1 MAREK
6 FQTLT
11 EQMFYVLLCLR
22 EECCG
27 MDLMER
33 IRLLTSGRVSVGP
46 GTLYNLLEQFAAEGY
61 IVETKCEG
69 RRRSYV
75 LTEKGEE
82 RLHGEMD
89 RLTAQMNDYQRLL
102 KGGDKPCELTD
113 GTRRENCTSTP
124 STTTRDSSGTWRKW
138 PPTAGCLNPS
148 APTPCATAAASR
160 KSSASRWST
169 TPRPTAFVPT
179 NQTTRT

>member
-33 IRLLTSGRVSVGP
+33 IRLLTGGRVSVGP

-61 IVETKCEG
+61 IIETRCEG

-113 GTRRENCTSTP
+113 GTRSEN
-124 STTTRDSSGTWRKW
+124 
-138 PPTAGCLNPS
+138 
-148 APTPCATAAASR
+148 
-160 KSSASRWST
+160 
-169 TPRPTAFVPT
+169 
-179 NQTTRT
+179 